1 MSLVERQSRH
11 KLKIIRTDREGEFM
25 SREFQEF
32 SVQKGV
38 KHELTALYTP
48 QQNGI
53 AERKNRTLVKKA
65 RSMLKASGL
74 AKSFWVMQFLLQ
86 HMSLIFHQH
95 MQSKEKLHMKLSLE

>member
-48 QQNGI
+48 Q
-53 AERKNRTLVKKA
+53 
-65 RSMLKASGL
+65 
-74 AKSFWVMQFLLQ
+74 
-86 HMSLIFHQH
+86 
-95 MQSKEKLHMKLSLE
+95 